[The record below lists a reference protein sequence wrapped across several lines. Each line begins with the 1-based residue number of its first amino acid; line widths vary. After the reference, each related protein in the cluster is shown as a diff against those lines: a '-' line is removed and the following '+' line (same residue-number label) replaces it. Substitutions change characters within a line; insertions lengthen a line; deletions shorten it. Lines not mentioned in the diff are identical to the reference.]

1 MIQNSKN
8 LKRRI
13 ISKLSELED
22 EENRLFEVAF
32 GQEENA

>member
-22 EENRLFEVAF
+22 EENHSFEVVF
-32 GQEENA
+32 GQEGNS

>member
-1 MIQNSKN
+1 MTQNSKN
-8 LKRRI
+8 LKKRI

-32 GQEENA
+32 GQEGNF